1 MSSLPSH
8 TSFRDYLIDSSRSG
22 RFHVNREENMNQVTI
37 QSFVLIMKLIQP
49 WR

>member
-22 RFHVNREENMNQVTI
+22 RFHVNQEEYTNQVTTR
-37 QSFVLIMKLIQP
+37 SFALIMQLIP
-49 WR
+49 SSR